1 MAGAGPQWSPS
12 TSGGRSLPDSWKAVR
27 LVWLNPGMNRTLLA
41 AGAALALTLIA
52 GCSDSET
59 LADEQARPSSSA
71 VGAPT
76 SSAVAST
83 SAATPTETSTQ
94 GLYEVTDAGL
104 TVAVNVPVVA
114 SPAEMAEGC
123 AEAKAVFEMF
133 DTTDVEMVL
142 ALMQASEADSTE
154 NFTVESD
161 GAPWAEATPQ
171 EQAQVIAAVN
181 AAARGEC

>member
-1 MAGAGPQWSPS
+1 
-12 TSGGRSLPDSWKAVR
+12 
-27 LVWLNPGMNRTLLA
+27 MNRTLLA
-41 AGAALALTLIA
+41 AGAATALALIA

-59 LADEQARPSSSA
+59 LADEQARPSSST
-71 VGAPT
+71 VSAPTT

-83 SAATPTETSTQ
+83 STAAPTETSTQ

-154 NFTVESD
+154 NFTVESE

>member
-1 MAGAGPQWSPS
+1 MLGFRDAGRRAGE
-12 TSGGRSLPDSWKAVR
+12 AE
-27 LVWLNPGMNRTLLA
+27 LVDGQ
-41 AGAALALTLIA
+41 
-52 GCSDSET
+52 
-59 LADEQARPSSSA
+59 LADDELGRR
-71 VGAPT
+71 VDVDGG
-76 SSAVAST
+76 
-83 SAATPTETSTQ
+83 PTETGTQ

-154 NFTVESD
+154 NFTVESE